1 MREDLGPLLGLQRL
15 VLHQRCELAAVTCF
29 LSGALEQLTRQL
41 RRMLLSTEAAVCQRH
56 KQPKPAGARTHPV
69 DGTNV
74 LSMTFTV
81 TWPVTLESD
90 SLLGRGTICKITD
103 GVIFALPKS

>member
-1 MREDLGPLLGLQRL
+1 MREDLGSLLGLQRL
-15 VLHQRCELAAVTCF
+15 VLRQRCELVGEACF

-41 RRMLLSTEAAVCQRH
+41 RRMLLSVAAVCQRH
-56 KQPKPAGARTHPV
+56 KQPKSAGARTHPV

-90 SLLGRGTICKITD
+90 SCLGSGTICKITD